1 MIEKLTPRSKWF
13 IDKATEVA
21 KQLNHSRLDI
31 DHLLLTFLF
40 CEDAKT
46 IRIFHEIDFDY
57 ESVRNWMT
65 HDYFEKK
72 KHKPKKFS
80 ITAVVDQVIID
91 AADFA
96 KLCNSE
102 WVAIDHIFIGILT
115 NINDLHEEI
124 KDRLSFDFEIY
135 KDKITKYF
143 HGESLN
149 LKSTSSRQY
158 TEKHPLYERLHK
170 NGEKLNDRCAS
181 ADFILI
187 DRDEE
192 LEKVQCILNRKYK
205 NNVLILGESG
215 VGKTSIVEYLAYKIA
230 NGTCSHY
237 LNNKVIFNL
246 NLTSL
251 VSGAKYRGD
260 FEAKLQAVIE
270 EAKDENV
277 ILFIDEIHTLVGAGD
292 AEGSLDA
299 SNILKPYLSNGQITI
314 IGATT
319 NQEYRKKIFQDKALS
334 RRFDVV
340 HLHPPSKAQTEN
352 ILKSKRDMLENFHLI
367 SVSDEVLSM
376 IINLSD
382 KYIKDTNFPDKA
394 IDLLDLSCSFSKISH
409 IKKPKRLLKKE
420 KDLVANLVDSASS
433 CTEDKIKLLDSYQ
446 DAYQKWW
453 DKINKYRYPITDKD
467 VLEALSLKTGLPK
480 NKFSNNDLNKY
491 AHLDDTLKDKVF
503 GQDEAVSKICK
514 SLVRHKAGL
523 KDPSKPIGTFL
534 FLGPTGVGKTY
545 LAKTLAKEFFVSEK
559 SFIRLDMSEFSE
571 ETSVSKLVG
580 SNPGYVGFE
589 SGGMLVELVANNPH
603 SIVLFDEIE
612 KAHLKVQQV
621 LLQIL
626 DEGQLTDS
634 MGRKASFTNSVI
646 IVTGNIGSRQLVKT
660 QKLGFN
666 SIISEADKKSEA
678 FDLLKKSMPLEL
690 INRFDEIV
698 FFNNLK
704 TSDIK
709 SIIAKELKAFSLTS
723 ENLGSAKIR
732 YSKSLVDFVYSKM
745 QKVEF
750 GAREIKRIIH
760 AEVLDDLSDY
770 VIKNPEQSLYSV
782 SFNKKTN
789 KITIKSSK

>member
-21 KQLNHSRLDI
+21 KQLNHNRLDI

-80 ITAVVDQVIID
+80 ITAVVDRVIMD
-91 AADFA
+91 AVDFA

-115 NINDLHEEI
+115 NIDDLHEEI

-149 LKSTSSRQY
+149 LKSTASRQY
-158 TEKHPLYERLHK
+158 TEKHPLYEGLHK

-187 DRDEE
+187 DREEE

-230 NGTCSHY
+230 NGKCSHY
-237 LNNKVIFNL
+237 LNNKIIFNL

-270 EAKDENV
+270 EAKDENI

-292 AEGSLDA
+292 SEGSLDA

-334 RRFDVV
+334 RRFDVI
-340 HLHPPSKAQTEN
+340 HLHPPSKTQTEN
-352 ILKSKRDMLENFHLI
+352 ILKSKRDILENFHLI

-453 DKINKYRYPITDKD
+453 DKINKYRYPITTKD

-480 NKFSNNDLNKY
+480 NKFSNNDLDKY
-491 AHLDDTLKDKVF
+491 THLDDILKNKVF

-523 KDPSKPIGTFL
+523 KDPCKPIGTFL
-534 FLGPTGVGKTY
+534 FLGATGVGKTY
-545 LAKTLAKEFFVSEK
+545 LAKVLAKEFFVSEK

-603 SIVLFDEIE
+603 SIILFDEIE

-626 DEGQLTDS
+626 DEGELTDS

-646 IVTGNIGSRQLVKT
+646 VVTGNIGSRQLIKT

-666 SIISEADKKSEA
+666 SSISEEDKKNEA

-698 FFNNLK
+698 FFNNLNA
-704 TSDIK
+704 SDIK
-709 SIIAKELKAFSLTS
+709 DIIAKELKAFSLTG
-723 ENLGSAKIR
+723 ENLGSSKIK
-732 YSKSLVDFVYSKM
+732 YSKSLVNFVYSKIE
-745 QKVEF
+745 KVEF

-760 AEVLDDLSDY
+760 TEVLNDLSDY
-770 VIKNPEQSLYSV
+770 VIKNPEQNIYFV
-782 SFNKKTN
+782 SFDKKTN